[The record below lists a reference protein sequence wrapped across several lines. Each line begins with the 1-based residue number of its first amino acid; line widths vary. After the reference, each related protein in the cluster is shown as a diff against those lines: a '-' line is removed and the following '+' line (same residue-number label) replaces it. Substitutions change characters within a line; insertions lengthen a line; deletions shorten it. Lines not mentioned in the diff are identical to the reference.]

1 MIPLMID
8 SLIHII
14 NIPHIHMWITL
25 GIILATIIAYT
36 IDKIPLELSSIVT
49 LSVLLLFFHLV
60 PLHDIEENKII
71 TTEHILM
78 GFANP
83 ALIAVISL
91 LILGEAVV
99 QTGALNEISSKILK
113 LSRNNGML
121 AITLSLI
128 TVLIVSSF
136 LNNTPIVVIFIP
148 ILSSI
153 ARKMDISV
161 SKVMI
166 PLSYI
171 AISGGMITLIGS
183 STNLLVSGML
193 HDLHLEPLNFFDF
206 TLPGSIMA
214 AIALLYILI
223 IAPKLLPDR
232 ASLVRNLAGDDSRQ
246 FIAQIEVDYTS
257 ELIGQPLDTG
267 HFPNFKDITIRMVQR
282 GEHAF
287 LPPFEE
293 NTSIRAGDIIIIG
306 ATRKDLTKL
315 IAEKSVN
322 ILPHLPGDLT
332 ETDETKEKKEDIS
345 MAEIVISPTSQM
357 IGKNLE
363 QVAFHHNHNCI
374 VLGIQRQSR
383 IIRARVTE
391 IRLAPGDVLLILGR
405 REDVITLHNSNDILL
420 MEWSTEDIHSS
431 AKGVKAAA
439 IFFAV
444 AGLAALDIVPI
455 TISAIAGVSIIL
467 LTGCLNLRQTARA
480 IDMKI
485 ILLVGTSLAL
495 GTALQATGGAAYLA
509 HNVVNLMEGA
519 SPQIIMSALFLL
531 MIVITNIL
539 SNNAS
544 AVLFTPIA
552 VGIAAELGVDP
563 TMFIFAVIFACNC
576 SFMTPIG
583 YQTNLLVMGPGHY
596 RFSDFLRAGL
606 PLAIIMWI
614 SYTTMTILY
623 PGLFGL

>member
-1 MIPLMID
+1 MID